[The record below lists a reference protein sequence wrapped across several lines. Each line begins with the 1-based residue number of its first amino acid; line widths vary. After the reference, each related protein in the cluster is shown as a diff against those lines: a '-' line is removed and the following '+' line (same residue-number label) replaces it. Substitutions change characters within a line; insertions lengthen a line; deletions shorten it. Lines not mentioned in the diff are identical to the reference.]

1 MNNVASK
8 LPYNGQMNGAE
19 TKPVFELVLFQKGQ
33 AGPFVGTP
41 ATRPVR
47 ENQRPGPAQDAG
59 SPTLDVNVLCTGM
72 PTTVKAIDSAV
83 EMARGLNARLRLLV
97 AQEVPYATPLETPPV
112 LVEFQEALFRDIA
125 KGYGLET
132 RVDIF
137 LCRDADETFLKKL
150 PAHSVVVLGTP
161 KRWWRTR
168 EEKLARRL
176 RRSGHEVVLVY
187 GKKEN
192 THA

>member
-1 MNNVASK
+1 MNNAASR
-8 LPYNGQMNGAE
+8 LPNIGQMNSAE
-19 TKPVFELVLFQKGQ
+19 TKPVFELVLFREGQ
-33 AGPFVGTP
+33 PAG
-41 ATRPVR
+41 PVR
-47 ENQRPGPAQDAG
+47 ESQGPGPAENAG
-59 SPTLDVNVLCTGM
+59 GSALEVSVLYTRM
-72 PTTVKAIDSAV
+72 PTTVKAIESAV
-83 EMARGLNARLRLLV
+83 ELARGLNARLRLLV
-97 AQEVPYATPLETPPV
+97 AQEVPYAVPLETPPV

-137 LCRDADETFLKKL
+137 LCRDADETFAKRLS
-150 PAHSVVVLGTP
+150 PHSIVVLGTP

-176 RRSGHEVVLVY
+176 RRSGHEVVVVY
-187 GKKEN
+187 GKKGN